1 MSERNCDDCWVKR
14 HSTADAEREW
24 LIEVDVDVCDCRRP
38 GSFPGGSIL
47 LTLAI
52 SDGDIE
58 GYPLSSVTRGSHLEA
73 KEGSRARHVTEAIPR
88 KLS

>member
-1 MSERNCDDCWVKR
+1 MGRDGTVLR
-14 HSTADAEREW
+14 DAEREW